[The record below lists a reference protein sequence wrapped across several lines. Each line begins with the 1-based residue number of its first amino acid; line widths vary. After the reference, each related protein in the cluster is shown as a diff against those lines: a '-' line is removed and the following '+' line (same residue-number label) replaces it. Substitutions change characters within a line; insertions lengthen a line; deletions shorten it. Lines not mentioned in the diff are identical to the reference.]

1 MKDNQE
7 LTSQKTKLE
16 ALQKQKPPTDPQ
28 ELVQYLMKRLDAAEQ
43 SIKVQE
49 GVIMSERELR
59 KMSSKY
65 MKAQNK
71 KLMDFVEQEKKNL
84 SDKVSAELDATLKQA
99 VREKVEIKIQLES
112 VEKEK
117 AKIMKDYV
125 ELQDMY
131 NKIKQ
136 TQQMNEKLNDESQK
150 MIDELEEDIREMKA
164 EKEAL
169 QKANIKNTEER
180 NKAIKDYAEIIE
192 VIKKLDES
200 RFVMNKLMGPDGA
213 LNPAQRGLF
222 LSGNLDEH
230 DKLLHQIGNA
240 RAGDRASA
248 NLQALNANPSKAYFN
263 NAGIAGG
270 AQPNAFASPYSKQNA
285 ISTMDENNEE
295 DEFWYQTGADGG
307 QGSAKG

>member
-1 MKDNQE
+1 M
-7 LTSQKTKLE
+7 
-16 ALQKQKPPTDPQ
+16 
-28 ELVQYLMKRLDAAEQ
+28 
-43 SIKVQE
+43 
-49 GVIMSERELR
+49 
-59 KMSSKY
+59 
-65 MKAQNK
+65 
-71 KLMDFVEQEKKNL
+71 

-99 VREKVEIKIQLES
+99 VREKVEIKIQLDS

-230 DKLLHQIGNA
+230 DKLLH
-240 RAGDRASA
+240 
-248 NLQALNANPSKAYFN
+248 
-263 NAGIAGG
+263 
-270 AQPNAFASPYSKQNA
+270 
-285 ISTMDENNEE
+285 
-295 DEFWYQTGADGG
+295 
-307 QGSAKG
+307 

>member
-1 MKDNQE
+1 
-7 LTSQKTKLE
+7 
-16 ALQKQKPPTDPQ
+16 
-28 ELVQYLMKRLDAAEQ
+28 MKRLDAAEQ

-71 KLMDFVEQEKKNL
+71 KLMDLVEQEKKNL

-99 VREKVEIKIQLES
+99 VREKVEIKIQLDS

-230 DKLLHQIGNA
+230 DKLLH
-240 RAGDRASA
+240 
-248 NLQALNANPSKAYFN
+248 
-263 NAGIAGG
+263 
-270 AQPNAFASPYSKQNA
+270 
-285 ISTMDENNEE
+285 
-295 DEFWYQTGADGG
+295 
-307 QGSAKG
+307 